1 MVYTSKDIY
10 QKQLDDIKKSGL
22 YKEEWTITSPQ
33 STNINVLEDSDN
45 KKSILNLC
53 ANNYLGLSNNI
64 EIIEAAKSS
73 LNNKGY
79 GMSSVRFIC
88 GTQDIH
94 KELEYRLSLF
104 LEKEDSILF
113 ASAFDANTALFEA
126 VLTDEDELFSD
137 KLVHA
142 SLIDGMRLCKAK
154 KQIYEHSD
162 MNDLE
167 RKLSK
172 SKARIKMIVTDGVFS
187 MDGDMAKL
195 DEISSIAEKY
205 NAMLVVDDCHATGFI
220 GENGKG
226 THEYFQVK
234 DKVDIITTTFGKALG
249 GAMGGS
255 ISGPKEIIEVL
266 RQKARPYLFSNA
278 LMPAIVE
285 GTLKALD
292 LVTKADKERKNL
304 LEMSK
309 FWKEGLVGLGFDIKE
324 GDTPIVPIMLND
336 SKKTQKFSKKLFEY
350 GIYAVGFFYPV
361 VPRNEARIRTQISA
375 SHNLNQLDNALEVFS
390 KVKKELESN

>member
-1 MVYTSKDIY
+1 LAYNVKNLYEELLSQIKD
-10 QKQLDDIKKSGL
+10 DGL

-33 STNINVLEDSDN
+33 FSRINVLDQNQQEKHIIN
-45 KKSILNLC
+45 MC
-53 ANNYLGLSNNI
+53 ANNYLGLSNNQ
-64 EIIEAAKSS
+64 EIIKAAQIA
-73 LNNKGY
+73 LQDNGF

-94 KELEYRLSLF
+94 LELEKKLSDF

-126 VLTDEDELFSD
+126 VLTEEDELFSD
-137 KLVHA
+137 QLVHA

-154 KQIYEHSD
+154 KQIYQHSD

-167 RKLSK
+167 EKLSK
-172 SKARIKMIVTDGVFS
+172 SNARIKMIVTDGVFS

-195 DEISSIAEKY
+195 YELAVLAEKY
-205 NAMLVVDDCHATGFI
+205 DALLTVDDCHATGFI

-226 THEYFQVK
+226 THEYFGVK

-255 ISGPKEIIEVL
+255 ISGPKEIIQLL

-278 LMPAIVE
+278 LMPAIVA
-285 GTLKALD
+285 GTIRALD
-292 LVTKADKERKNL
+292 LVQEANGDREHLMAMSSWWKN
-304 LEMSK
+304 E
-309 FWKEGLVGLGFDIKE
+309 LVAAGFDIKE
-324 GDTPIVPIMLND
+324 GNTPIVPIMLYD
-336 SKKTQKFSKKLFEY
+336 SKLAQSFSKKLFEY
-350 GIYAVGFFYPV
+350 GVYAVGFFFPV
-361 VPRNEARIRTQISA
+361 VPKNQARIRTQISA
-375 SHNLNQLDNALEVFS
+375 SHTKEQLQEALEIFK
-390 KVKKELESN
+390 KVKIELAV

>member
-1 MVYTSKDIY
+1 MAYNVKNLYEELLSQIKD
-10 QKQLDDIKKSGL
+10 DGL

-33 STNINVLEDSDN
+33 FSKINVLDQNQQEKQIIN
-45 KKSILNLC
+45 MC
-53 ANNYLGLSNNI
+53 ANNYLGLSNNQ
-64 EIIEAAKSS
+64 EIIKAAQIA
-73 LNNKGY
+73 LQDNGF

-94 KELEYRLSLF
+94 LELEKKLSEF

-126 VLTDEDELFSD
+126 ILTEEDELFSD
-137 KLVHA
+137 QLVHA

-154 KQIYEHSD
+154 KQIYQHSD

-167 RKLSK
+167 EKLSK
-172 SKARIKMIVTDGVFS
+172 SNARIKMIVTDGVFS

-195 DEISSIAEKY
+195 DELAVLAEKY
-205 NAMLVVDDCHATGFI
+205 DALLTVDDCHATGFI

-226 THEYFQVK
+226 THEYFGVI

-255 ISGPKEIIEVL
+255 ISGPKEIIQLL

-278 LMPAIVE
+278 LMPAIVA
-285 GTLKALD
+285 GTIRALD
-292 LVTKADKERKNL
+292 LVQEANKDREHLIAMSSWWKNEL
-304 LEMSK
+304 LAA
-309 FWKEGLVGLGFDIKE
+309 GFDIKE
-324 GDTPIVPIMLND
+324 GNTPIVPIMLYD
-336 SKKTQKFSKKLFEY
+336 SKLAQSFSKKLFEY
-350 GIYAVGFFYPV
+350 GVYAVGFFFPV
-361 VPRNEARIRTQISA
+361 VPKDQARIRTQISA
-375 SHNLNQLDNALEVFS
+375 SHTTEQLQEALEIFK
-390 KVKKELESN
+390 KVKTELAV

>member
-1 MVYTSKDIY
+1 MAYNVKNLYEELLSQIKD
-10 QKQLDDIKKSGL
+10 DGL

-33 STNINVLEDSDN
+33 FSKINVLDQNQQEKQIIN
-45 KKSILNLC
+45 MC
-53 ANNYLGLSNNI
+53 ANNYLGLSNNQ
-64 EIIEAAKSS
+64 EIIKAAQIA
-73 LNNKGY
+73 LQDNGF

-94 KELEYRLSLF
+94 LELEKKLSEF

-126 VLTDEDELFSD
+126 VLTEEDELFSD
-137 KLVHA
+137 QLVHA

-154 KQIYEHSD
+154 KQIYQHSD

-167 RKLSK
+167 EKLSK
-172 SKARIKMIVTDGVFS
+172 SNARIKMIVTDGVFS

-195 DEISSIAEKY
+195 DELAVLAEKY
-205 NAMLVVDDCHATGFI
+205 DALLTVDDCHATGFI

-226 THEYFQVK
+226 THEYFGVI

-255 ISGPKEIIEVL
+255 ISGPKEIIQLL

-278 LMPAIVE
+278 LMPAIVA
-285 GTLKALD
+285 GTIRALD
-292 LVTKADKERKNL
+292 LVQEANKDREHLIAMSSWWKNEL
-304 LEMSK
+304 LAA
-309 FWKEGLVGLGFDIKE
+309 GFDIKK
-324 GDTPIVPIMLND
+324 GNTPIVPIMLYD
-336 SKKTQKFSKKLFEY
+336 SKLAQSFSKKLFEY
-350 GIYAVGFFYPV
+350 GVYAVGFFFPV
-361 VPRNEARIRTQISA
+361 VPKDQARIRTQISA
-375 SHNLNQLDNALEVFS
+375 SHTTEQLQEALEIFK
-390 KVKKELESN
+390 KVKTELAV

>member
-1 MVYTSKDIY
+1 MVYTSKNIY
-10 QKQLDDIKKSGL
+10 QDQLDEIIEKGL
-22 YKEEWTITSPQ
+22 YKDEWKITSSQ
-33 STNINVLEDSDN
+33 SAQIKVLEESN
-45 KKSILNLC
+45 VEKNILNLC
-53 ANNYLGLSNNI
+53 ANNYLGLSNNE
-64 EIIEAAKSS
+64 EIIEAAKNS
-73 LNNKGY
+73 LSEKGF

-94 KELEYRLSLF
+94 KELEFRLSLF

-154 KQIYEHSD
+154 KQIYNHSD
-162 MNDLE
+162 MDDLE
-167 RKLSK
+167 KKLSA
-172 SKARIKMIVTDGVFS
+172 STARIKMIVTDGVFS

-195 DEISSIAEKY
+195 DEISLLSEKY
-205 NAMLVVDDCHATGFI
+205 GAMLVVDDCHATGFI

-226 THEYFQVK
+226 THEYFNVK

-249 GAMGGS
+249 GSMGGS
-255 ISGPKEIIEVL
+255 ISGPKEVIELL
-266 RQKARPYLFSNA
+266 RQRARPYLFSNA
-278 LMPAIVE
+278 LMPAIVS

-292 LVTKADKERKNL
+292 LVENANEERNQLTDMSTYWKN
-304 LEMSK
+304 
-309 FWKEGLVGLGFDIKE
+309 GLVSLGFDVKK
-324 GDTPIVPIMLND
+324 GDTPIIPIMLFE
-336 SKKTQKFSKKLFEY
+336 SKITQEFSRRLFEK

-361 VPRNEARIRTQISA
+361 VPKGEARIRTQISA
-375 SHNLNQLDNALEVFS
+375 LHTENELEKALETFQ
-390 KVKKELESN
+390 KVKTELGV

>member
-1 MVYTSKDIY
+1 MAYNVKNIYEDLISQIKDE
-10 QKQLDDIKKSGL
+10 GL

-33 STNINVLEDSDN
+33 YSEINVLDHNNQEKHIIN
-45 KKSILNLC
+45 MC

-64 EIIEAAKSS
+64 EIIQAAQNA
-73 LNNKGY
+73 LQDNGF

-94 KELEYRLSLF
+94 LELEKKLSDF

-137 KLVHA
+137 QLVHA

-154 KQIYEHSD
+154 KQIYQHSD
-162 MNDLE
+162 MKDLE
-167 RKLSK
+167 EKLSL
-172 SKARIKMIVTDGVFS
+172 SNARIKMIVTDGVFS

-195 DEISSIAEKY
+195 DELAALAERY
-205 NAMLVVDDCHATGFI
+205 DALLTVDDCHATGFI
-220 GENGKG
+220 GEQGKG
-226 THEYFQVK
+226 THEYFGVK

-255 ISGPKEIIEVL
+255 ISGPKEIIQLL

-278 LMPAIVE
+278 LMPAIVA
-285 GTLKALD
+285 GTIRAIE
-292 LVTKADKERKNL
+292 LVQEADKDREHLIAMSSWWKNEL
-304 LEMSK
+304 IAA
-309 FWKEGLVGLGFDIKE
+309 GFDIKE
-324 GDTPIVPIMLND
+324 GNTPIVPIMLYD
-336 SKKTQKFSKKLFEY
+336 SKLAQSFSKKLFEY
-350 GIYAVGFFYPV
+350 GIYAVGFFFPV
-361 VPRNEARIRTQISA
+361 VPKDQARIRTQISA
-375 SHNLNQLDNALEVFS
+375 SHTKEQLQQALEIFK
-390 KVKKELESN
+390 KVKTELAV

>member
-1 MVYTSKDIY
+1 MAYNVKNLYEELISQIKD
-10 QKQLDDIKKSGL
+10 DGL

-33 STNINVLEDSDN
+33 FSKINVLDHNQQEKHIIN
-45 KKSILNLC
+45 MC
-53 ANNYLGLSNNI
+53 ANNYLGLSNNQ
-64 EIIEAAKSS
+64 EIIKAAQIA
-73 LNNKGY
+73 LQDYGF

-94 KELEYRLSLF
+94 LELEKKLSEF

-126 VLTDEDELFSD
+126 VLTEEDELFSD
-137 KLVHA
+137 QLVHA

-154 KQIYEHSD
+154 KQIYQHSD

-167 RKLSK
+167 VKLSQ
-172 SKARIKMIVTDGVFS
+172 SNARIKMIVTDGVFS

-195 DEISSIAEKY
+195 DELAVLAEKY
-205 NAMLVVDDCHATGFI
+205 NALLTVDDCHATGFI

-226 THEYFQVK
+226 THEYFGVK

-255 ISGPKEIIEVL
+255 ISGPKEIIQLL

-278 LMPAIVE
+278 LMPAIVA
-285 GTLKALD
+285 GTIRALD
-292 LVTKADKERKNL
+292 LVQEANEDREHLIAMSSWWKN
-304 LEMSK
+304 E
-309 FWKEGLVGLGFDIKE
+309 LVAAGFDIKE
-324 GDTPIVPIMLND
+324 GSTPIVPIMLYD
-336 SKKTQKFSKKLFEY
+336 SKLAQSFSKKLFEY
-350 GIYAVGFFYPV
+350 GVYAVGFFFPV
-361 VPRNEARIRTQISA
+361 VPKDQARIRTQISS
-375 SHNLNQLDNALEVFS
+375 SHTKEQLQEALEIFK
-390 KVKKELESN
+390 KVKTELAV

>member
-1 MVYTSKDIY
+1 MAYNVKNLYEELLSQIKD
-10 QKQLDDIKKSGL
+10 DGL

-33 STNINVLEDSDN
+33 FSKINVLDQNQQEKQIIN
-45 KKSILNLC
+45 MC
-53 ANNYLGLSNNI
+53 ANNYLGLSNNQ
-64 EIIEAAKSS
+64 EIIKAAQ
-73 LNNKGY
+73 LALQDNGF

-94 KELEYRLSLF
+94 LELEKKLSEF

-126 VLTDEDELFSD
+126 VLTEEDELFSD
-137 KLVHA
+137 QLVHA

-154 KQIYEHSD
+154 KQIYQHSD

-167 RKLSK
+167 EKLSK
-172 SKARIKMIVTDGVFS
+172 STARIKMIVTDGVFS

-195 DEISSIAEKY
+195 DELAVLAEKY
-205 NAMLVVDDCHATGFI
+205 DALLTVDDCHATGFI

-226 THEYFQVK
+226 THEYFGVI

-255 ISGPKEIIEVL
+255 ISGPKEIIQLL

-278 LMPAIVE
+278 LMPAIVA
-285 GTLKALD
+285 GTIRALD
-292 LVTKADKERKNL
+292 LVQEANKDREHLIAVSSWWKNEL
-304 LEMSK
+304 SAA
-309 FWKEGLVGLGFDIKE
+309 GFDIKE
-324 GDTPIVPIMLND
+324 GNTPIVPIMLYD
-336 SKKTQKFSKKLFEY
+336 SKLAQSFSKKLFEY
-350 GIYAVGFFYPV
+350 GVYAVGFFFPV
-361 VPRNEARIRTQISA
+361 VPKDQARIRTQISA
-375 SHNLNQLDNALEVFS
+375 SHTTEQLQEALEIFK
-390 KVKKELESN
+390 KVKTELAV

>member
-1 MVYTSKDIY
+1 LAYNVKNLYEKLLSQIKD
-10 QKQLDDIKKSGL
+10 DGL

-33 STNINVLEDSDN
+33 FSKINVLDHNQQEKHIIN
-45 KKSILNLC
+45 MC
-53 ANNYLGLSNNI
+53 ANNYLGLSNNQ
-64 EIIEAAKSS
+64 EIIKAAQIA
-73 LNNKGY
+73 LQDNGF

-94 KELEYRLSLF
+94 LELEKKLSEF

-126 VLTDEDELFSD
+126 VLTEEDELFSD
-137 KLVHA
+137 QLVHA

-154 KQIYEHSD
+154 KQIYQHSD

-167 RKLSK
+167 VKLSQ
-172 SKARIKMIVTDGVFS
+172 SNARIKMIVTDGVFS

-195 DEISSIAEKY
+195 DELAVLAEKY
-205 NAMLVVDDCHATGFI
+205 NALLTVDDCHATGFI

-226 THEYFQVK
+226 THEYFGVK

-255 ISGPKEIIEVL
+255 ISGPKEIIQLL

-278 LMPAIVE
+278 LMPAIVA
-285 GTLKALD
+285 GTIRALD
-292 LVTKADKERKNL
+292 LVQEANEDREHLIAMSSWWKN
-304 LEMSK
+304 E
-309 FWKEGLVGLGFDIKE
+309 LVAAGFDIKE
-324 GDTPIVPIMLND
+324 GSTPIVPIMLYD
-336 SKKTQKFSKKLFEY
+336 SKLAQSFSKKLFEY
-350 GIYAVGFFYPV
+350 GVYAVGFFFPV
-361 VPRNEARIRTQISA
+361 VPKDQARIRTQISS
-375 SHNLNQLDNALEVFS
+375 SHTKEQLQEALEIFK
-390 KVKKELESN
+390 KVKTELAV

>member
-1 MVYTSKDIY
+1 MAYNVKNLYEELLSQIKD
-10 QKQLDDIKKSGL
+10 DGL

-33 STNINVLEDSDN
+33 FSKINVLDQNQQEKHIIN
-45 KKSILNLC
+45 MC
-53 ANNYLGLSNNI
+53 ANNYLGLSNNQ
-64 EIIEAAKSS
+64 EIIKAAQIA
-73 LNNKGY
+73 LQDNGF

-94 KELEYRLSLF
+94 LELEKKLSEF

-126 VLTDEDELFSD
+126 VLTEEDELFSD
-137 KLVHA
+137 QLVHA

-154 KQIYEHSD
+154 KQIYQHSD

-167 RKLSK
+167 EKLSK
-172 SKARIKMIVTDGVFS
+172 SNARIKMIVTDGVFS

-195 DEISSIAEKY
+195 DELAVLAEKY
-205 NAMLVVDDCHATGFI
+205 DALLTVDDCHATGFI

-226 THEYFQVK
+226 THEYFGVK

-255 ISGPKEIIEVL
+255 ISGPKEIIQLL

-278 LMPAIVE
+278 LMPAIVA
-285 GTLKALD
+285 GTIRALD
-292 LVTKADKERKNL
+292 LVQEANKDREHLIAMSSWWKNEL
-304 LEMSK
+304 LAA
-309 FWKEGLVGLGFDIKE
+309 GFDIKE
-324 GDTPIVPIMLND
+324 GNTPIVPIMLYD
-336 SKKTQKFSKKLFEY
+336 SKLAQSFSKKLFEY
-350 GIYAVGFFYPV
+350 GVYAVGFFFPV
-361 VPRNEARIRTQISA
+361 VPKDQARIRTQISA
-375 SHNLNQLDNALEVFS
+375 SHTTEQLQEALEIFK
-390 KVKKELESN
+390 KVKTELAV

>member
-1 MVYTSKDIY
+1 MAYNVKNLYEELLSQIKD
-10 QKQLDDIKKSGL
+10 DGL

-33 STNINVLEDSDN
+33 FSKINVLDQNQQEKQIIN
-45 KKSILNLC
+45 MC
-53 ANNYLGLSNNI
+53 ANNYLGLSNNQ
-64 EIIEAAKSS
+64 EIIKAAQIA
-73 LNNKGY
+73 LQDNGF

-94 KELEYRLSLF
+94 LELEKKLSEF

-126 VLTDEDELFSD
+126 VLTEEDELFSD
-137 KLVHA
+137 QLVHA

-154 KQIYEHSD
+154 KQIYQHSD

-167 RKLSK
+167 EKLSK
-172 SKARIKMIVTDGVFS
+172 SNARIKMIVTDGVFS

-195 DEISSIAEKY
+195 DELAVLAEKY
-205 NAMLVVDDCHATGFI
+205 DALLTVDDCHATGFI

-226 THEYFQVK
+226 THEYFGVK

-255 ISGPKEIIEVL
+255 ISGPKEIIQLL

-278 LMPAIVE
+278 LMPAIVA
-285 GTLKALD
+285 GTIRALD
-292 LVTKADKERKNL
+292 LVQEANKDREHLIAMSSWWKNEL
-304 LEMSK
+304 LAA
-309 FWKEGLVGLGFDIKE
+309 GFDIKE
-324 GDTPIVPIMLND
+324 GNTPIVPIMLYD
-336 SKKTQKFSKKLFEY
+336 SKLAQSFSKRLFDY
-350 GIYAVGFFYPV
+350 GVYAVGFFFPV
-361 VPRNEARIRTQISA
+361 VPKDQARIRTQISA
-375 SHNLNQLDNALEVFS
+375 SHTTEQLQEALEIFK
-390 KVKKELESN
+390 KVKTELAV

>member
-1 MVYTSKDIY
+1 LAYNVKNLYEELLSQIKD
-10 QKQLDDIKKSGL
+10 DGL

-33 STNINVLEDSDN
+33 FSKINVLDQNQQEKHIIN
-45 KKSILNLC
+45 MC
-53 ANNYLGLSNNI
+53 ANNYLGLSNNQ
-64 EIIEAAKSS
+64 EIIKAAQIA
-73 LNNKGY
+73 LQDNGF

-94 KELEYRLSLF
+94 LELEKKLSEF

-126 VLTDEDELFSD
+126 VLTEEDELFSD
-137 KLVHA
+137 QLVHA

-154 KQIYEHSD
+154 KQIYQHSD

-167 RKLSK
+167 EKLSQ
-172 SKARIKMIVTDGVFS
+172 SNARIKMIVTDGVFS

-195 DEISSIAEKY
+195 DELAVLAEKY
-205 NAMLVVDDCHATGFI
+205 DALLTVDDCHATGFI

-226 THEYFQVK
+226 THEYFGVK

-255 ISGPKEIIEVL
+255 ISGPKEIIQLL

-278 LMPAIVE
+278 LMPAIVA
-285 GTLKALD
+285 GTIRALD
-292 LVTKADKERKNL
+292 LVQEANKDREHLIAVSSWWKNEL
-304 LEMSK
+304 SAA
-309 FWKEGLVGLGFDIKE
+309 GFDIKE
-324 GDTPIVPIMLND
+324 GNTPIVPIMLYD
-336 SKKTQKFSKKLFEY
+336 SKLAQSFSKKLFEY
-350 GIYAVGFFYPV
+350 GVYAVGFFFPV
-361 VPRNEARIRTQISA
+361 VPKDQARIRTQISA
-375 SHNLNQLDNALEVFS
+375 SHTTEQLQEALEIFK
-390 KVKKELESN
+390 KVKTEIAV

>member
-1 MVYTSKDIY
+1 LAYNVKNLYEELLSQIKD
-10 QKQLDDIKKSGL
+10 DGL

-33 STNINVLEDSDN
+33 FSKINVIDHNQQEKHIIN
-45 KKSILNLC
+45 MC
-53 ANNYLGLSNNI
+53 ANNYLGLSNNQ
-64 EIIEAAKSS
+64 EIIKAAQIA
-73 LNNKGY
+73 LQDNGF

-94 KELEYRLSLF
+94 LELEKKLSEF

-126 VLTDEDELFSD
+126 VLTEEDELFSD
-137 KLVHA
+137 QLVHA

-154 KQIYEHSD
+154 KQIYQHSD

-167 RKLSK
+167 VKLSQ
-172 SKARIKMIVTDGVFS
+172 SNARIKMIVTDGVFS

-195 DEISSIAEKY
+195 DELAVLAEKY
-205 NAMLVVDDCHATGFI
+205 NALLTVDDCHATGFI

-226 THEYFQVK
+226 THEYFGVK

-255 ISGPKEIIEVL
+255 ISGPKEIIQLL

-278 LMPAIVE
+278 LMPAIVA
-285 GTLKALD
+285 GTIRALD
-292 LVTKADKERKNL
+292 LVQEANEDREHLIAMSSWWKN
-304 LEMSK
+304 E
-309 FWKEGLVGLGFDIKE
+309 LVAAGFDIKE
-324 GDTPIVPIMLND
+324 GSTPIVPIMLYD
-336 SKKTQKFSKKLFEY
+336 SKLAQSFSKKLFEY
-350 GIYAVGFFYPV
+350 GVYAVGFFFPV
-361 VPRNEARIRTQISA
+361 VPKDQARIRTQISS
-375 SHNLNQLDNALEVFS
+375 SHTKEQLQEALEIFK
-390 KVKKELESN
+390 KVKTELAV

>member
-1 MVYTSKDIY
+1 MVYTSKNIY
-10 QKQLDDIKKSGL
+10 QDQLDEIIEKGL
-22 YKEEWTITSPQ
+22 YKDEWKITSSQ
-33 STNINVLEDSDN
+33 SAQIKVLEETN
-45 KKSILNLC
+45 VEKNILNLC
-53 ANNYLGLSNNI
+53 ANNYLGLSNNE
-64 EIIEAAKSS
+64 EIIEAAKNS
-73 LNNKGY
+73 LSEKGF

-94 KELEYRLSLF
+94 KELEFRLSLF

-154 KQIYEHSD
+154 KQIYNHSD
-162 MNDLE
+162 MGDLE
-167 RKLSK
+167 KKLSA
-172 SKARIKMIVTDGVFS
+172 STARIKMIVTDGVFS

-195 DEISSIAEKY
+195 DEISLLSEKY
-205 NAMLVVDDCHATGFI
+205 GAMLVVDDCHATGFI

-226 THEYFQVK
+226 THEYFNVK

-249 GAMGGS
+249 GSMGGS
-255 ISGPKEIIEVL
+255 ISGPKEVIELL
-266 RQKARPYLFSNA
+266 RQRARPYLFSNA
-278 LMPAIVE
+278 LMPAIVS

-292 LVTKADKERKNL
+292 LVENANEERNQLTDMSTYWKN
-304 LEMSK
+304 
-309 FWKEGLVGLGFDIKE
+309 GLVSLGFDVKK
-324 GDTPIVPIMLND
+324 GDTPIIPIMLFE
-336 SKKTQKFSKKLFEY
+336 SKITQEFSRRLFEK

-361 VPRNEARIRTQISA
+361 VPKGEARIRTQISA
-375 SHNLNQLDNALEVFS
+375 LHTENELEKALETFQ
-390 KVKKELESN
+390 KVKTELGV

>member
-1 MVYTSKDIY
+1 MAYNVKNLYEKLLSQIKD
-10 QKQLDDIKKSGL
+10 DGL

-33 STNINVLEDSDN
+33 FSKINVLDHNQQEKHIIN
-45 KKSILNLC
+45 MC
-53 ANNYLGLSNNI
+53 ANNYLGLSNNQ
-64 EIIEAAKSS
+64 EIIKAAQIA
-73 LNNKGY
+73 LQDNGF

-94 KELEYRLSLF
+94 LELEKKLSEF

-126 VLTDEDELFSD
+126 VLTEEDELFSD
-137 KLVHA
+137 QLVHA

-154 KQIYEHSD
+154 KQIYQHSD

-167 RKLSK
+167 VKLSQ
-172 SKARIKMIVTDGVFS
+172 SNARIKMIVTDGVFS

-195 DEISSIAEKY
+195 DELAVLAEKY
-205 NAMLVVDDCHATGFI
+205 NALLTVDDCHATGFI

-226 THEYFQVK
+226 THEYFGVK

-255 ISGPKEIIEVL
+255 ISGPKEIIQLL

-278 LMPAIVE
+278 LMPAIVA
-285 GTLKALD
+285 GTIRAIE
-292 LVTKADKERKNL
+292 LVQEADKDREHLIAMSSWWKNEL
-304 LEMSK
+304 IAA
-309 FWKEGLVGLGFDIKE
+309 GFDIKE
-324 GDTPIVPIMLND
+324 GNTPIVPIMLYD
-336 SKKTQKFSKKLFEY
+336 SKLAQSFSKKLFEY
-350 GIYAVGFFYPV
+350 GVYAVGFFFPV
-361 VPRNEARIRTQISA
+361 VPKDQARIRTQISA
-375 SHNLNQLDNALEVFS
+375 SHTKEQLQQA
-390 KVKKELESN
+390 

>member
-1 MVYTSKDIY
+1 MAYNVKNLYEELLSQIKD
-10 QKQLDDIKKSGL
+10 DGL

-33 STNINVLEDSDN
+33 FSKINVLDHNQQEKHIIN
-45 KKSILNLC
+45 MC
-53 ANNYLGLSNNI
+53 ANNYLGLSNNQ
-64 EIIEAAKSS
+64 EIIKAAQIA
-73 LNNKGY
+73 LQDNGF

-94 KELEYRLSLF
+94 LELEKKLSEF

-126 VLTDEDELFSD
+126 VLTEEDELFSD
-137 KLVHA
+137 QLVHA

-154 KQIYEHSD
+154 KQIYQHSD

-167 RKLSK
+167 VKLSQ
-172 SKARIKMIVTDGVFS
+172 SNARIKMIVTDGVFS

-195 DEISSIAEKY
+195 DELAVLAEKY
-205 NAMLVVDDCHATGFI
+205 NALLTVDDCHATGFI

-226 THEYFQVK
+226 THEYFGVK

-255 ISGPKEIIEVL
+255 ISGPKEIIQLL

-278 LMPAIVE
+278 LMPAIVA
-285 GTLKALD
+285 GTIRALD
-292 LVTKADKERKNL
+292 LVQEANEDREHLIAMSSWWKN
-304 LEMSK
+304 E
-309 FWKEGLVGLGFDIKE
+309 LVVAGFDIKE
-324 GDTPIVPIMLND
+324 GSTPIVPIMLYD
-336 SKKTQKFSKKLFEY
+336 SKLAQSFSKKLFEY
-350 GIYAVGFFYPV
+350 GVYAVGFFFPV
-361 VPRNEARIRTQISA
+361 VPKDQARIRTQISS
-375 SHNLNQLDNALEVFS
+375 SHTKEQLQEALEIFK
-390 KVKKELESN
+390 KVKTELAV

>member
-10 QKQLDDIKKSGL
+10 QDQLNELLKSGL
-22 YKEEWTITSPQ
+22 YKEEWTITSSQ
-33 STNINVLEDSDN
+33 GTNITVADN
-45 KKSILNLC
+45 NEIEKNILNLC
-53 ANNYLGLSNNI
+53 ANNYLGLSNNEKI
-64 EIIEAAKSS
+64 RDAAKAS
-73 LNNKGY
+73 LEDRGY

-94 KELEYRLSLF
+94 KELENKLSKF

-126 VLTDEDELFSD
+126 VLTDKDEIFSD

-162 MNDLE
+162 MEDLHN
-167 RKLSK
+167 KLAS

-187 MDGDMAKL
+187 MDGDLAKL
-195 DEISSIAEKY
+195 DEIALLAEKHD
-205 NAMLVVDDCHATGFI
+205 ALLVVDDCHATGFI

-226 THEYFQVK
+226 THEYFQIK
-234 DKVDIITTTFGKALG
+234 EKVDIITTTFGKALG

-255 ISGPKEIIEVL
+255 ISGPKEIIELL

-278 LMPAIVE
+278 LMPAIVA
-285 GTLKALD
+285 GTLQALQ
-292 LVTKADKERKNL
+292 LVENAHAERKHLN
-304 LEMSK
+304 EMSN
-309 FWKEGLVGLGFDIKE
+309 FWKEGLVNSGFDIKD
-324 GDTPIVPIMLND
+324 GSTPIVPIMLYD
-336 SKKTQKFSKKLFEY
+336 AKISQEFSKKLFEN
-350 GIYAVGFFYPV
+350 GIYAVGFFFPV
-361 VPRNEARIRTQISA
+361 VPKEQARIRTQISA
-375 SHNLNQLDNALEVFS
+375 SHTKEQLENALDVFI
-390 KVKKELESN
+390 KVKKELKV

>member
-1 MVYTSKDIY
+1 MAYNVKNLYEELLSQIKD
-10 QKQLDDIKKSGL
+10 DGL

-33 STNINVLEDSDN
+33 FSKINVLDHNQQEKHIIN
-45 KKSILNLC
+45 MC
-53 ANNYLGLSNNI
+53 ANNYLGLSNNQ
-64 EIIEAAKSS
+64 EIIKAAQIA
-73 LNNKGY
+73 LQDNGF

-94 KELEYRLSLF
+94 LELEKKLSEF

-126 VLTDEDELFSD
+126 VLTEEDELFSD
-137 KLVHA
+137 QLVHA

-154 KQIYEHSD
+154 KQIYQHSD

-167 RKLSK
+167 EKLSK
-172 SKARIKMIVTDGVFS
+172 SNARIKMIVTDGVFS

-195 DEISSIAEKY
+195 DELAVLAEKY
-205 NAMLVVDDCHATGFI
+205 NALLTVDDCHATGFI

-226 THEYFQVK
+226 THEYFGVK

-255 ISGPKEIIEVL
+255 ISGPKEIIQLL

-278 LMPAIVE
+278 LMPAIVA
-285 GTLKALD
+285 GTIRALD
-292 LVTKADKERKNL
+292 LVQEANEDREHLIAMSSWWKN
-304 LEMSK
+304 E
-309 FWKEGLVGLGFDIKE
+309 LVVAGFDIKE
-324 GDTPIVPIMLND
+324 GSTPIVPIMLYD
-336 SKKTQKFSKKLFEY
+336 SKLAQSFSKKLFEY
-350 GIYAVGFFYPV
+350 GVYAVGFFFPV
-361 VPRNEARIRTQISA
+361 VPKDQARIRTQISS
-375 SHNLNQLDNALEVFS
+375 SHTKEQLQEALEIFK
-390 KVKKELESN
+390 KVKTELAV